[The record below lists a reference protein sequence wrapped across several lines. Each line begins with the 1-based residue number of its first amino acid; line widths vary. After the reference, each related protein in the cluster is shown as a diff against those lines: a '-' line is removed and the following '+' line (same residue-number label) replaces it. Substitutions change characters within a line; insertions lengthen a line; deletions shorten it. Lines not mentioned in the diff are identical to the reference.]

1 MPSFWTILK
10 NTRQALQ
17 SVWFLLL
24 VFIGAA
30 WVVVAQAPIAGT
42 AGFVLL
48 ICVLLLLS
56 DNTAVTLLPFSLI
69 CMFVLKE
76 YDSFDRFIKLWW
88 LAIPVTLSLLFHLV
102 AYREKTQ
109 SGILLYALAGVAIAI
124 TFGGLGSI
132 TSAEYFT
139 GANLYYVAGLGVGM
153 IMMHLLVTAKYHDR
167 DRFHV
172 SEYVCLV
179 FYLIGLFAVF
189 MLVQHFAVHWQQIK
203 ISGELPQ
210 IQWSNNLSTFLMI
223 ALPFGFYFSQKNAL
237 HMVSTIMMLMAMLLS
252 GSRAPLIF
260 GVLEYVLC
268 VVVFCVIDY
277 KHCYVYL
284 VPFAVLVGVVVKWYQ
299 PIQEYFTEVLS
310 LENLE
315 NEARYQ
321 MALRAWGELRSNPL
335 FGSGL
340 GATSRQDIYNPVK
353 FAMNW
358 YHSAPFQIVGSLGIA
373 GILTYSSLW
382 SSRAVVSFKNRS
394 VFGYTVMLSQV
405 GLFLMSLVNPGFFC
419 PFPYEFFMVMLF
431 AVLARKT
438 SASE

>member
-153 IMMHLLVTAKYHDR
+153 IMMHLLVT
-167 DRFHV
+167 
-172 SEYVCLV
+172 
-179 FYLIGLFAVF
+179 
-189 MLVQHFAVHWQQIK
+189 Q
-203 ISGELPQ
+203 
-210 IQWSNNLSTFLMI
+210 
-223 ALPFGFYFSQKNAL
+223 
-237 HMVSTIMMLMAMLLS
+237 
-252 GSRAPLIF
+252 
-260 GVLEYVLC
+260 
-268 VVVFCVIDY
+268 
-277 KHCYVYL
+277 
-284 VPFAVLVGVVVKWYQ
+284 VP
-299 PIQEYFTEVLS
+299 
-310 LENLE
+310 
-315 NEARYQ
+315 
-321 MALRAWGELRSNPL
+321 
-335 FGSGL
+335 
-340 GATSRQDIYNPVK
+340 
-353 FAMNW
+353 
-358 YHSAPFQIVGSLGIA
+358 
-373 GILTYSSLW
+373 
-382 SSRAVVSFKNRS
+382 
-394 VFGYTVMLSQV
+394 
-405 GLFLMSLVNPGFFC
+405 
-419 PFPYEFFMVMLF
+419 
-431 AVLARKT
+431 
-438 SASE
+438 